1 MQLFFVNCSIFNILR
16 YFSSMKHPVGH
27 PVYFHTSRAPKIH
40 NLFFVYRE
48 FIEEKFDELL
58 HEPSGEFDNFCR
70 MTLTDFEIL
79 LSISPI
85 ISKQDTDFREAI
97 PAKFRLIMTL
107 RFLASGDSYRSLHYL
122 FKVSKA
128 SISGIIREVS
138 RAFNEVL
145 KDEVKVVI
153 FLRFFIDKKTQ
164 ITTNYLVKIKISKTK
179 IRHWQQ
185 NFWQTKTMTIVHSWF
200 TCFIRSKCFKWI
212 S

>member
-1 MQLFFVNCSIFNILR
+1 MQLFIVNCSIFNILR
-16 YFSSMKHPVGH
+16 YFPSMKHPVGH

-70 MTLTDFEIL
+70 MTFTDFEIL
-79 LSISPI
+79 LSKISPI

-138 RAFNEVL
+138 RALNEVL

-153 FLRFFIDKKTQ
+153 FLRFFIDK
-164 ITTNYLVKIKISKTK
+164 INTNHHKLL
-179 IRHWQQ
+179 
-185 NFWQTKTMTIVHSWF
+185 N
-200 TCFIRSKCFKWI
+200 
-212 S
+212 